1 MSAKIGEPQPALT
14 RLNIRVD
21 TPKLTRH
28 NDLAAIA
35 AGSPT
40 AEIPNPNPVKKQNT
54 LKIPARVRLLYI
66 VLGVLLLVGLLPLA
80 FAGTLLSGRT
90 AEELRSVEG
99 RYQAQLV
106 QDKARQIELYG
117 QRYRDVVTGLARA
130 FEIAGG
136 IQALNDPGYDSRLQ
150 NTLEEDPNLIGLAI
164 WPVSGELRRA
174 FQPDVIQREE
184 VDQRVSDVLARM
196 SGRGIVVSRPQIIR
210 SGQEMALTVAAPVM
224 GGPTGQDVVAA
235 VIAIISF
242 QEVFKAVHQ
251 STSKSE
257 RELLDAGLPVV
268 FVVDQNGRAV
278 AHPEAN
284 VAFSEKPMT
293 DLKVVQDWQESGSQ
307 VQSALEP
314 FILVRDGRKVEMLGS
329 YATAEL
335 DKNSRLG
342 VIAIQDA
349 SAALS
354 SVSDMRRQIL
364 IISFVAGMLTLV
376 IGFFFAKK
384 LTQPVQEL
392 ATGADRIASGD
403 FSQRIDVRSRTE
415 LGQLGDS
422 FNKMTDQL
430 ETYIKDLQRSA
441 DENRELF
448 LGTVKSLAAAI
459 DGKDPYT
466 RGHSERVSRIS
477 VAIAQRL
484 GLSDSECEQIR
495 ISALLHDVGKIA
507 IDDKIL
513 KKPAALTDDEFVIM
527 KQHPQKGYKI
537 MSQIRAMKEFLPGM
551 YMHHEMID
559 GKGYPQGLKGDEIP
573 LMAKIVAVAD
583 TFDAMTTDRPYQQAM
598 QFEHAVERIRSFV
611 GTRYDANV
619 VAAFAEACEEGQ
631 IRPGSVKLKR
641 KTVETNA
648 PVTVPDKASNENR
661 VLVS

>member
-1 MSAKIGEPQPALT
+1 MLEKIG
-14 RLNIRVD
+14 RI
-21 TPKLTRH
+21 
-28 NDLAAIA
+28 
-35 AGSPT
+35 
-40 AEIPNPNPVKKQNT
+40 
-54 LKIPARVRLLYI
+54 RLLYI

-80 FAGTLLSGRT
+80 FAGTLLSGRS

-117 QRYRDVVTGLARA
+117 QRYRDVVTGLARG
-130 FEIAGG
+130 FEFAGG
-136 IQALNDPGYDSRLQ
+136 IELLNDSGYDSRLQ
-150 NTLEEDPNLIGLAI
+150 KTLEEDPNLIGLAI
-164 WPVSGELRRA
+164 WPVKGELHRA
-174 FQPDVIQREE
+174 FQPELIQRQE
-184 VDQRVSDVLARM
+184 VDQRVSEVLAKM
-196 SGRGIVVSRPQIIR
+196 NGRGVVVSRPQIIR
-210 SGQEMALTVAAPVM
+210 SGQEMAMTVAAPVM
-224 GGPTGQDVVAA
+224 GGEDGHDVVAA
-235 VIAIISF
+235 VVAIISF

-251 STSKSE
+251 SSSKSE

-293 DLKVVQDWQESGSQ
+293 DLKVVRDWQESGTQ

-314 FILVRDGRKVEMLGS
+314 FTIERDGRNIGMLGS

-342 VIAIQDA
+342 VIAIQDET
-349 SAALS
+349 AALA
-354 SVSDMRRQIL
+354 SVSDMRRQTLL
-364 IISFVAGMLTLV
+364 ISMVAAMLTMV

-392 ATGADRIASGD
+392 AVAAHRIASGD

-415 LGQLGDS
+415 LGHLGDS
-422 FNKMTDQL
+422 FNLMTDQL
-430 ETYIKDLQRSA
+430 EHYIKDLQRSA

-448 LGTVKSLAAAI
+448 LGTVKGLAAAI

-466 RGHSERVSRIS
+466 RGHSERVSRMS

-484 GLSDSECEQIR
+484 GLPDDECEKIR
-495 ISALLHDVGKIA
+495 ISALLHDIGKIA
-507 IDDKIL
+507 IDDNIL

-551 YMHHEMID
+551 YMHHEMVN
-559 GKGYPQGLKGDEIP
+559 GEGYPQGLKGDEIP
-573 LMAKIVAVAD
+573 LMGKIVAVAD
-583 TFDAMTTDRPYQQAM
+583 TFDAMTTDRPYQLAM
-598 QFEHAVERIRSFV
+598 KFDDAIARIQTFV
-611 GTRYDANV
+611 GTRYDPAV
-619 VAAFAEACEEGQ
+619 VQAFVEACEEGQ
-631 IRPGSVKLKR
+631 IRPGSVKLKSR
-641 KTVETNA
+641 TKPETKIMA
-648 PVTVPDKASNENR
+648 PPFETTTEREPVPIS
-661 VLVS
+661 

>member
-1 MSAKIGEPQPALT
+1 MLIKIG
-14 RLNIRVD
+14 RI
-21 TPKLTRH
+21 
-28 NDLAAIA
+28 
-35 AGSPT
+35 
-40 AEIPNPNPVKKQNT
+40 
-54 LKIPARVRLLYI
+54 RLLYI

-80 FAGTLLSGRT
+80 FTGTLLSGRT

-136 IQALNDPGYDSRLQ
+136 IRSLNDSGYDSRLQ
-150 NTLEEDPNLIGLAI
+150 KTLEEDPNLIALAI
-164 WPVSGELRRA
+164 WPVSGELHRA
-174 FQPDVIQREE
+174 FQLDVIQREE
-184 VDQRVSDVLARM
+184 VDQRVSEVLAKM

-224 GGPTGQDVVAA
+224 GGETGRDVVAA
-235 VIAIISF
+235 VVAIVSF

-251 STSKSE
+251 ATSKSE

-278 AHPEAN
+278 AHPEAS
-284 VAFSEKPMT
+284 VAFAEKPMT
-293 DLKVVQDWQESGSQ
+293 DLKVVQDWQESGAK

-314 FILVRDGRKVEMLGS
+314 FTLVRDGRSVEMLGS

-349 SAALS
+349 SAALA
-354 SVSDMRRQIL
+354 SVSDMRRQTIL
-364 IISFVAGMLTLV
+364 ISFVAGMLTIV

-392 ATGADRIASGD
+392 ALGAHRIASGD
-403 FSQRIDVRSRTE
+403 FSQRIKVRSRTE
-415 LGQLGDS
+415 LGDLGDS
-422 FNKMTDQL
+422 FNLMTDHL
-430 ETYIKDLQRSA
+430 EHYIKDLQRSA

-484 GLSDSECEQIR
+484 GIPDDECEKIR

-507 IDDKIL
+507 IDDNIL
-513 KKPAALTDDEFVIM
+513 KKPGALTDDEYVIM

-537 MSQIRAMKEFLPGM
+537 MSQIAAMKEFLPGM
-551 YMHHEMID
+551 YMHHEMVN
-559 GKGYPQGLKGDEIP
+559 GQGYPQGLKGDEIP

-583 TFDAMTTDRPYQQAM
+583 TFDAMTTDRPYQLAM
-598 QFEHAVERIRSFV
+598 KFEDAVKRIQSFE
-611 GTRYDANV
+611 GTRYDGV
-619 VAAFAEACEEGQ
+619 VVLAFVQACEEGQ
-631 IRPGSVKLKR
+631 IRPGSVKLKKR
-641 KTVETNA
+641 PA
-648 PVTVPDKASNENR
+648 PESRMPVQSLQTTTDPEPVRAA
-661 VLVS
+661 